1 MGSRSC
7 GEMSCDVP
15 TLFTLCARNI
25 SENVTRLEPAMC
37 DLPTAVLQELLHFF
51 NIYDLERIEEIAVNK
66 GISTQAFWLQI
77 WKDVIGTNPKAKI
90 EPVNWRQKFL
100 QTFFHGVLW
109 GTLDTSSDRRLYNSR
124 SSALTLASRHVSKLV
139 IRNKLQGVKE
149 LADNP
154 SICRRLACTVHKLV
168 FQHLRSADQMLQHSL
183 LTLLHSLIHHGIV
196 KELALSHWNEPHPE
210 LLALLLKTS
219 AGLWH
224 AGKREH
230 QCVDCCDEDRL
241 KTNIKAK
248 YPTDQGNTLDF
259 YQQEAG
265 KTALSDRRFGTTDD
279 SGAKKVM
286 SAAIN
291 IISDDLISPSS
302 HHVTYKEITHGDVG
316 MADESSSYNT
326 CKTHP
331 KKCKSCLRMYGPL
344 RNHDAHSIVSDVKL
358 FSEGNGRTLAGA
370 HCSVPH
376 GLYDPTCHSNKTCES
391 NCGSGQQ
398 IIKGQLY
405 PTYHRVMEE
414 TEYSEPHH
422 SAPEESASCFHEAE
436 RRTYKE
442 PKTYGTVTRTL
453 EKLVCC
459 KYANVFQKC
468 NSVIVREDSSSEEP
482 HSPSKSFGEFGTNAC
497 NGTSDELYVFHQS
510 TLPSEHLSPCY
521 TNKKLRLTDVCNFK
535 SAEKPK
541 TNQRLSEEFEKQG
554 DIYDYIFMLGKNKA
568 NSAQNTSD
576 TDEDSDSLMEQSD
589 LGFTGEE
596 QANETLPPSPELYV
610 RSVSALEITS
620 VSLSY
625 GSAVMLSRLLS
636 SWVSLQK
643 LVLEY
648 NGLGPAIFLILK
660 GLYVLSCCHSSC
672 LSTLV
677 LKDDILHLP
686 LVKLLK
692 IIIGIF
698 PHLQTFH
705 LRFLLEIRNESL
717 ENQLLIDTP
726 EIAGSCLKDLSL
738 SCTNVPLQVDM
749 LLTVLK
755 ELKFLKRLNL
765 HKASFSPP
773 EQLGKLLHATT
784 FSLPMLEWITIEDV
798 NLAVCFKEV
807 LDLLRNASFKGLTL
821 ENCRLFENHME
832 RVSEIVN
839 ALKQNQFLR
848 VLSLPAN
855 RLGNKGLLLLAK
867 LFTEDSLS
875 CISCLNVSANCIRGD
890 GLFEFASF
898 LMRAESEMPG
908 SLKLKELNVSE
919 NLFFRDPALTQEA
932 LKVFKNKCHVITVQS
947 LTDPLQA
954 LADHSSVM

>member
-1 MGSRSC
+1 MESR
-7 GEMSCDVP
+7 SCDVP

-25 SENVTRLEPAMC
+25 SENVARLEPAMC
-37 DLPTAVLQELLHFF
+37 DLPTAVLQELLHFL

-66 GISTQAFWLQI
+66 SISTQAFWHQI

-109 GTLDTSSDRRLYNSR
+109 GTLDTLSDRRLYNSR
-124 SSALTLASRHVSKLV
+124 SAALFLASRHVSKLV

-149 LADNP
+149 IADNP

-196 KELALSHWNEPHPE
+196 KELILSHWNEPHPE

-241 KTNIKAK
+241 KMNIKAK
-248 YPTDQGNTLDF
+248 YPTDQRSTLDF

-265 KTALSDRRFGTTDD
+265 KTALSDGRFGTTDN
-279 SGAKKVM
+279 SVM

-291 IISDDLISPSS
+291 IISDDLISQSS
-302 HHVTYKEITHGDVG
+302 HHVTYKEITHGDIG

-326 CKTHP
+326 CKTHA

-344 RNHDAHSIVSDVKL
+344 TNHDAHSIDSDVKC
-358 FSEGNGRTLAGA
+358 FSEGNGRTLAEA
-370 HCSVPH
+370 HSSVPH
-376 GLYDPTCHSNKTCES
+376 DLYDPTSHSNKTCES
-391 NCGSGQQ
+391 NCCSGQQ

-405 PTYHRVMEE
+405 PTCRRVMEE
-414 TEYSEPHH
+414 IEYSEPHH
-422 SAPEESASCFHEAE
+422 TASEESASCFHEAE
-436 RRTYKE
+436 SRTYKE
-442 PKTYGTVTRTL
+442 PKTYCTVTGTL

-459 KYANVFQKC
+459 KYANVFQKY
-468 NSVIVREDSSSEEP
+468 NSVIVQEYSSEEP
-482 HSPSKSFGEFGTNAC
+482 RSPSKSFGEFGTNAH
-497 NGTSDELYVFHQS
+497 NGTSDELYVFHQN

-535 SAEKPK
+535 SAENPK
-541 TNQRLSEEFEKQG
+541 TNQRLPEEFEKQG

-568 NSAQNTSD
+568 NSAQNTSG
-576 TDEDSDSLMEQSD
+576 TDEDSDCLMEQSD

-596 QANETLPPSPELYV
+596 QANETLLPSPELYV
-610 RSVSALEITS
+610 RSVSVLEITS

-625 GSAVMLSRLLS
+625 SSAVVLSRLLS

-717 ENQLLIDTP
+717 ENQLLIDIP
-726 EIAGSCLKDLSL
+726 EITGSCLKDLSL
-738 SCTNVPLQVDM
+738 SCTDVPLQVDV

-807 LDLLRNASFKGLTL
+807 LDLLRNAPLRGLTL

-867 LFTEDSLS
+867 LFTEESLS
-875 CISCLNVSANCIRGD
+875 CVSCLDVSANCIRGD

-908 SLKLKELNVSE
+908 RLKLKELNVSE